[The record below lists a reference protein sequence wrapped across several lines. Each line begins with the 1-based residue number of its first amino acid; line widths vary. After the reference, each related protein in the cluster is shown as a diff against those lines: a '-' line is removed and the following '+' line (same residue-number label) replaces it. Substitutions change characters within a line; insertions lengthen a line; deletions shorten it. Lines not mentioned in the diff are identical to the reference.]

1 VGIDGVLFWMNGDAG
16 IEAFCVGAMRVFPI
30 FDLAVVL

>member
-1 VGIDGVLFWMNGDAG
+1 MNGDAG

>member
-1 VGIDGVLFWMNGDAG
+1 MNSDAG